1 MLPMMRNRSCLA
13 SFFKA
18 IVGATL
24 LLFSCAAFAWDTQA
38 AMKKISEASPG
49 SVPPEGKAPEGK
61 TPAKETG
68 SAAKSRAGPKTGAQY
83 GVEFVPGGID
93 RVILTKRDDAK
104 NVCVQV
110 TLASPRLAEV
120 QAPAGKIESPPNWSL
135 ESAIMV
141 RDASG
146 CGDTL
151 PRCPERAIDATAVI
165 GAVRCGCSP
174 TGRTAVR

>member
-68 SAAKSRAGPKTGAQY
+68 SAAKSRAGPQTGAQY
-83 GVEFVPGGID
+83 GVEFVPRGLD
-93 RVILTKRDDAK
+93 RVIFAQRPHAQHLCA
-104 NVCVQV
+104 
-110 TLASPRLAEV
+110 
-120 QAPAGKIESPPNWSL
+120 
-135 ESAIMV
+135 
-141 RDASG
+141 
-146 CGDTL
+146 
-151 PRCPERAIDATAVI
+151 
-165 GAVRCGCSP
+165 
-174 TGRTAVR
+174 